1 MVISLIVFPVMF
13 MQEIDDRGKPEWY
26 FGWAYGIAWGAAI
39 FLVGAAVLLLIDK
52 ETDEIYY
59 REKTYQYD
67 TQ

>member
-1 MVISLIVFPVMF
+1 MF